1 MSVVTAHGDH
11 ALAISTQYIK
21 WIFLAY
27 PIYSNNS
34 A

>member
-21 WIFLAY
+21 WVLLA
-27 PIYSNNS
+27 
-34 A
+34 